1 MQGLGGIEMSWEL
14 LLKSHELTDDA
25 FDLFRRAKSHAET
38 LENKEKIRFEKKVV
52 NPLEKVF
59 AYLR

>member
-1 MQGLGGIEMSWEL
+1 MSWEL